1 MNKINSQYDG
11 QIPEATAIYINNI
24 DTTFTS
30 ITPSTQSAPSVPSA
44 PSAPP
49 LHDQTTGIRIDA
61 LDKFRD
67 VVEKYGISMFF
78 ALKLRQLEGYEICII
93 CDDSGSMT
101 NLTTQ
106 PNDPFMKVE
115 SRWQEAKKSLKI
127 VTDIASIFDPDG
139 IDIYYLNRNPIFKV
153 GTAEE
158 LNLYPQFNITPNGS
172 TPLGETIQRV
182 LTEKAKIISE
192 RKMLLIIF
200 TDGEPNNMQL
210 FKSVLANRKPIDNI
224 FVTIVA
230 CTDDDKAVGY
240 LNGLDKQ
247 IRNLDVCDDYLS
259 EMKEIKR
266 VQGQGFNFTFGDYIT
281 KILLGSIDGT
291 MDLLDEKKIN
301 QNALNDP
308 LIKTSSQLKQ
318 QKKSGCIIC

>member
-30 ITPSTQSAPSVPSA
+30 ITPSTQSAPS
-44 PSAPP
+44 APP

-61 LDKFRD
+61 LDRFRD
-67 VVEKYGISMFF
+67 VVEKYTISMFF

-115 SRWQEAKKSLKI
+115 SRWQEAQKSLKI
-127 VTDIASIFDPDG
+127 VTDISSIFDPDG
-139 IDIYYLNRNPIFKV
+139 IDIYYLNRNPILKV

-158 LNLYPQFNITPNGS
+158 LNFYPQFNVTPNGS

-291 MDLLDEKKIN
+291 IDLLDEKKIN